1 MEETISKH
9 SKRVLVDVGYGVIIV
24 EVVKAH
30 ALQQALQERLQ
41 AEGWKLVEGSEAVRS
56 EERVS

>member
-41 AEGWKLVEGSEAVRS
+41 AKGWKLVEGSEAVRS